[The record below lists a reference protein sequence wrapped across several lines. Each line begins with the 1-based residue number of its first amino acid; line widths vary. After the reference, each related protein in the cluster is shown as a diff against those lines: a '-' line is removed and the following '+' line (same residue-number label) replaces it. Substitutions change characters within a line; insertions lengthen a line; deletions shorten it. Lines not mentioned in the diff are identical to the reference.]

1 MANKKISELTSAS
14 LPLAG
19 TEEIPIVQSGVTK
32 KVAVSEFDG
41 IYESLSNKSTSTSL
55 GTSDTL
61 YPTQNAVKVYADT
74 KLDRVTSGSERRI
87 YGVDASNNQEMVPV
101 SDFTSPT
108 QLLEDFYNK
117 SSKVVIEWVPYA
129 SIWGNSLVTTVTGT
143 ADNIAP
149 SFLGNLFLKQFRR
162 RYASAATAGS
172 STSFRDSSFRHT
184 SIQEGFISFF
194 IFGNED
200 VANVAQA
207 RSFCGLLAGNGEI
220 GNVNPSTITNAI
232 GVANNS
238 GQANLRFI
246 VTDAAANLQSFDLG
260 SSFPANTNSTD
271 FYLVIMINDKGV
283 SNLKWRVVNLHSGAD
298 TGYSTITTGLPI
310 TTLGLAPQVWRN
322 NGSTALAVRNS
333 IILYRLLKL

>member
-1 MANKKISELTSAS
+1 MLGTKKIKKGQIADFISDSAQTALDAKQAS
-14 LPLAG
+14 LGFTP
-19 TEEIPIVQSGVTK
+19 ENVV
-32 KVAVSEFDG
+32 
-41 IYESLSNKSTSTSL
+41 NKSTTTTL

-61 YPTQNAVKVYADT
+61 YPTQNAVKSY
-74 KLDRVTSGSERRI
+74 
-87 YGVDASNNQEMVPV
+87 VDDSIL
-101 SDFTSPT
+101 S
-108 QLLEDFYNK
+108 DFYNK
-117 SSKVVIEWVPYA
+117 SAKAVIEWLPSPNAWQTSFVP
-129 SIWGNSLVTTVTGT
+129 SVTGT

-172 STSFRDSSFRHT
+172 STSYRDSSFRHT
-184 SIQEGFISFF
+184 AIGEGFVSIQ

-207 RSFCGLLAGNGEI
+207 RSFCGLIGGNGEI

-310 TTLGLAPQVWRN
+310 TTFGLAPQVWRN
-322 NGSTALAVRNS
+322 NGSTALAVGNS